1 MGNGPL
7 NGFRI
12 IEFAGI
18 GPGPYAGQLLADMG
32 AEVIVVD
39 RPKRSAISLEKTV
52 DRRGKKSVIIDLKA
66 PEGVAVALDLLANAD
81 ALIEGNRPLVM
92 ERLGLGPEIV
102 HARNP
107 ALVYGRMTGWGQNG
121 PYSQMAGHDINY
133 IGLTG
138 ALYAMGPADQPPF
151 PPLNLVGDFGGG
163 SLYLVTGILAAIL
176 EAKTSGKGRVID
188 AAITDGVNSMM
199 GFFHGLAAADRWTPN
214 RHANWLDGAAPYYRC
229 YETLDGGY
237 MAVGCI
243 EPQFLAAMLNILDI
257 SSKEYGE
264 QHDQSQH
271 VRQAGMLESIFKR
284 KKRDEWVALF
294 DGTDA
299 CVTPVLA
306 YDEVDLHPHMAA
318 RNSIHDF
325 EGIKHPANAPVF
337 LGVSNAPDMQTA
349 KDGQDTQAVLEAAG
363 VAKDQIASLI
373 DKGIV
378 GRS

>member
-199 GFFHGLAAADRWTPN
+199 GFFHGLAAADRWTPD
-214 RHANWLDGAAPYYRC
+214 RHANWLDGAAPYYCC

-318 RNSIHDF
+318 RHSIHDF

-337 LGVSNAPDMQTA
+337 SGVSNVPDMQTA